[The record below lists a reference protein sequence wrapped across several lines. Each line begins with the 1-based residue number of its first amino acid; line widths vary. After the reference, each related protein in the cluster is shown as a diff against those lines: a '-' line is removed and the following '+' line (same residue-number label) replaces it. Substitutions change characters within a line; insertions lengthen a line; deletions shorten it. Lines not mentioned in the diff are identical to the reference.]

1 MKLFGFV
8 LVAVGFILA
17 ALAVVVDQSVIDAAE
32 PNAVEPNMVERN
44 AAEPNAVV
52 MAYESTVETTDASG
66 VKWLWYLPALAVGA
80 VGVVMIRT
88 DEARHS
94 KTEHHVAANIEAV
107 EGSLQRIATNID
119 KLNAEKDTIDTYD
132 MRHRIDDLFV
142 DDLET
147 FVDARESIAHRYGLA
162 AYGEVMSSFAAGER
176 YLNRVWSASADGY
189 IDEVNEYLEKAKDQF
204 HESLDLLRRL
214 PANPQPA

>member
-204 HESLDLLRRL
+204 NESLNLLCRL